1 MDTKVCEKNKFS
13 CSYCKKNYVRK
24 NAYNNHL
31 LNCKLARFND
41 FRKFSNSTYSIGT
54 YSIGTCDGGI
64 NGDINITSNT
74 CSHDSD
80 IGESDKILKKDIN
93 INNLF
98 SMIIMLHN
106 KYEKL
111 ESQYNEL
118 KKYVNITKNKIN
130 ILDYLNEKF
139 KQEYLNVGIGLCGN
153 NINKFLDELIIDIDM
168 LNKIFKFDYVDG
180 ILNILIEYIEKTR
193 VKDLLI
199 PIKCFNNKENILYIF
214 DGEKWIIMDDI
225 YLRKFIKTFDKKLLV
240 QFLQWKIDA
249 EKTIDSETFGEVY
262 INNMKKVIGG
272 NFEKKNKE
280 LMIKNKLFKYLK
292 VDLKSIVQYEFV

>member
-1 MDTKVCEKNKFS
+1 MNSKVCEKNIFT
-13 CSYCKKNYVRK
+13 CYFFQKNYVRK
-24 NAYNNHL
+24 SAYNNHL

-41 FRKFSNSTYSIGT
+41 FQSASDR
-54 YSIGTCDGGI
+54 GI
-64 NGDINITSNT
+64 SSDNTNDTS
-74 CSHDSD
+74 SHNSD
-80 IGESDKILKKDIN
+80 IKESDNILKKDIN
-93 INNLF
+93 NNNLF
-98 SMIIMLHN
+98 SMIIMLNN

-130 ILDYLNEKF
+130 ILEYLNENF
-139 KQEYLNVGIGLCGN
+139 KQEYLNIGLGLSGN

-180 ILNILIEYIEKTR
+180 ILNILIEYIEKAR
-193 VKDLLI
+193 INDLLI

-214 DGEKWIIMDDI
+214 DGEKWIVMDDI
-225 YLRKFIKTFDKKLLV
+225 YLRKFIKSFDKKLLV

-249 EKTIDSETFGEVY
+249 EKTIDSETFGQVY

-280 LMIKNKLFKYLK
+280 LMIKNKLYKYLK
-292 VDLKSIVQYEFV
+292 VDLKSIVQYKFV

>member
-41 FRKFSNSTYSIGT
+41 FKKFSNSTCSI
-54 YSIGTCDGGI
+54 SSCSSSSSI
-64 NGDINITSNT
+64 NGDIDITSS
-74 CSHDSD
+74 CDSD
-80 IGESDKILKKDIN
+80 IEESDKILKKDIN

-98 SMIIMLHN
+98 SMIIMLNN

-130 ILDYLNEKF
+130 ILDYLNENF
-139 KQEYLNVGIGLCGN
+139 KQEYLNVGIGLSGN
-153 NINKFLDELIIDIDM
+153 NINKFLEELIIDIDM

-180 ILNILIEYIEKTR
+180 IFNILIEYIEKTR

-214 DGEKWIIMDDI
+214 DGEKWIVMDDI
-225 YLRKFIKTFDKKLLV
+225 YLRKFIKSFDKKLLV
-240 QFLQWKIDA
+240 QFLQWKIYA

>member
-54 YSIGTCDGGI
+54 CDGAINSDIGI
-64 NGDINITSNT
+64 N
-74 CSHDSD
+74 SHDSD
-80 IGESDKILKKDIN
+80 IGINSYDSDIEESDKILKKNIN

-98 SMIIMLHN
+98 SMIIMLNN

-130 ILDYLNEKF
+130 ILDYLNENF
-139 KQEYLNVGIGLCGN
+139 KQEYLNVGIGLSGN
-153 NINKFLDELIIDIDM
+153 NINKFLEELIIDINM

-180 ILNILIEYIEKTR
+180 IFNILIEYIEKIR

-199 PIKCFNNKENILYIF
+199 PIKCFNNKENVLYIF

-225 YLRKFIKTFDKKLLV
+225 YLQKFIKSFDKKLLV

>member
-1 MDTKVCEKNKFS
+1 MNSKVCEKNIFTCS
-13 CSYCKKNYVRK
+13 CCKKNYVRK
-24 NAYNNHL
+24 SAYNNHL

-41 FRKFSNSTYSIGT
+41 FQSASDR
-54 YSIGTCDGGI
+54 GI
-64 NGDINITSNT
+64 SSDNTNDTS
-74 CSHDSD
+74 SHNSD
-80 IGESDKILKKDIN
+80 IKESDNILKKDIN
-93 INNLF
+93 NNNLF
-98 SMIIMLHN
+98 SMIIMLNN

-130 ILDYLNEKF
+130 ILEYLNENF
-139 KQEYLNVGIGLCGN
+139 KQEYLNIGLGLSGN

-180 ILNILIEYIEKTR
+180 ILNILIEYIEKAR
-193 VKDLLI
+193 INDLLI

-214 DGEKWIIMDDI
+214 DGEKWIVMDDI
-225 YLRKFIKTFDKKLLV
+225 YLRKFIKSFDKKLLV

-249 EKTIDSETFGEVY
+249 EKTIDSETFGQVY

-280 LMIKNKLFKYLK
+280 LMIKNKLYKYLK
-292 VDLKSIVQYEFV
+292 VDLKSIVQYKFV